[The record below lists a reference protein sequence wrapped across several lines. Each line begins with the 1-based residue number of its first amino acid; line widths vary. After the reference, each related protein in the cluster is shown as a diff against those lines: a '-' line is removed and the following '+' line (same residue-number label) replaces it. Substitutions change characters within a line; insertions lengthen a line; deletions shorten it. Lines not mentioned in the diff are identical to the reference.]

1 MPLKL
6 ITHLAKLVLIP
17 SLLLAHSELQAK
29 EKKRAQVLWG
39 YCGHQPYA
47 PPAYLDLSSDPLQAP
62 THLHAD
68 EAEGQFD
75 ASYTLQGNVKVWRG
89 TRWIE
94 ADHAHYDSAAET
106 AGLQGNVRLGDL
118 TTATSSDRG
127 TFNFITQQGRVEN
140 SHYRIYNHHARGS
153 AQTIIFDGPTR
164 MQLKFAQFTTCDE
177 DSDAWYINS
186 QSVRLDQ
193 ESGLGTAAPVYITF
207 YHVPILFSPYIYF
220 PIDDRRQTGF
230 LVPSFKTSS
239 ISGTQI
245 STPFY
250 INLDPQY
257 DLTVTP
263 RNMTRRG
270 LLVENEFRYLLTQ
283 GNGSVQANF
292 LQSDNIYNED
302 RYLLALQ
309 HSATPAP
316 NWLFNANLSRASDKE
331 YLNDFGNDLNLAAA
345 TYLEQRVELTHSAQ
359 DTVAALRLQG
369 FYILDK
375 NIPDASLPY
384 RRLPQLTLDHRSDLY
399 HERLSFD
406 FTGELVR
413 LDQNDRISTNR
424 LDLSPALSV
433 PFTRAA
439 GFIVPKMTLRQTNYE
454 LYNLD
459 PDTPKEYSRTLP
471 VASLDSGLYFE
482 RDMGLLNTPYVQTL
496 EPRLFYLNVPY
507 HAQAAIPVF
516 DSSDAPFSYAQLFRE
531 DRFNGA
537 DRVGDTQQVSVTLT
551 SRLIDLQSGVERTR
565 ASIGQIFYI
574 EDRRVGLN
582 QEIDE
587 RRSQSDIVGE
597 IATRITD
604 RWSSFNDALWN
615 QQLDRIDKGSARL
628 RYQDGQHR
636 IFNAGYRW
644 TRTTNSE
651 QTDFSTIWPL
661 GGRWQLLARRLY
673 DHRENIALETL
684 VGLEYNS
691 CCWALRALGRR
702 HVQDHAVEKID
713 ESIMVQ
719 LELKGLGNV
728 GTAFESL
735 LEQSIPGVAPPE

>member
-75 ASYTLQGNVKVWRG
+75 ASYT
-89 TRWIE
+89 
-94 ADHAHYDSAAET
+94 
-106 AGLQGNVRLGDL
+106 LQGNVRLGDL

-331 YLNDFGNDLNLAAA
+331 YLNDFGNDLNLAA
-345 TYLEQRVELTHSAQ
+345 
-359 DTVAALRLQG
+359 
-369 FYILDK
+369 
-375 NIPDASLPY
+375 
-384 RRLPQLTLDHRSDLY
+384 
-399 HERLSFD
+399 
-406 FTGELVR
+406 
-413 LDQNDRISTNR
+413 
-424 LDLSPALSV
+424 
-433 PFTRAA
+433 
-439 GFIVPKMTLRQTNYE
+439 
-454 LYNLD
+454 
-459 PDTPKEYSRTLP
+459 
-471 VASLDSGLYFE
+471 
-482 RDMGLLNTPYVQTL
+482 
-496 EPRLFYLNVPY
+496 
-507 HAQAAIPVF
+507 
-516 DSSDAPFSYAQLFRE
+516 
-531 DRFNGA
+531 
-537 DRVGDTQQVSVTLT
+537 
-551 SRLIDLQSGVERTR
+551 
-565 ASIGQIFYI
+565 
-574 EDRRVGLN
+574 
-582 QEIDE
+582 
-587 RRSQSDIVGE
+587 
-597 IATRITD
+597 
-604 RWSSFNDALWN
+604 
-615 QQLDRIDKGSARL
+615 
-628 RYQDGQHR
+628 
-636 IFNAGYRW
+636 
-644 TRTTNSE
+644 
-651 QTDFSTIWPL
+651 
-661 GGRWQLLARRLY
+661 
-673 DHRENIALETL
+673 
-684 VGLEYNS
+684 
-691 CCWALRALGRR
+691 
-702 HVQDHAVEKID
+702 
-713 ESIMVQ
+713 
-719 LELKGLGNV
+719 
-728 GTAFESL
+728 
-735 LEQSIPGVAPPE
+735 